1 MGSISIP
8 TETWYVW
15 IFILIMKNFFMV
27 LLTSITISVVA
38 VVIYAISIILWGK
51 AVHFGYIRLFFTS
64 NVIGGGVFNAYFIH
78 INNGGFFTVFFMASL
93 LP

>member
-1 MGSISIP
+1 
-8 TETWYVW
+8 
-15 IFILIMKNFFMV
+15 MKNFFMV

-64 NVIGGGVFNAYFIH
+64 NVIGGGVFNVYFIH
-78 INNGGFFTVFFMASL
+78 INNGGFFYSIFYGIITSLIIFFLIGFAIVNIYGS
-93 LP
+93 

>member
-1 MGSISIP
+1 MDIHINY
-8 TETWYVW
+8 EE
-15 IFILIMKNFFMV
+15 FFMV